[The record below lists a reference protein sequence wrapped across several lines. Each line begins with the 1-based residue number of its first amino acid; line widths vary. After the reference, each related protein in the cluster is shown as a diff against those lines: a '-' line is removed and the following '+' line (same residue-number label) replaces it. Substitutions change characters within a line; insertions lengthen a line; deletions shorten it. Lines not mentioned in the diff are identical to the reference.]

1 MSGITFPPP
10 SPEPLPF
17 EAPAAALRSGVGVD
31 SLSQIPDDVS
41 RIDIGD
47 SNNLSW
53 GFILDFLAGAK
64 VTFQHGL
71 KAILAADAGKN
82 TKLLKYIAG
91 AASDL
96 LNLYR
101 ETVRKFDSVTIDAD
115 QTGPQIV
122 KVNHAVD
129 DMRAKIELQISAR
142 RTLINATDA
151 YNAAV
156 AVYNSDPSATD
167 ALKNLNIARK
177 TYDDNLKNYHDSRDA
192 AAGAV
197 QDFQKEVNDYA
208 DLINETVNPHI
219 NEENQKRS
227 ASDGALLE
235 LQSVP
240 TDLTSFSFS
249 GPDSLMPLGQLD
261 SAPSGTVPFILQ
273 PPTVTVPTSYP
284 APMVDPRTLSFK
296 DSLANFNAAWN
307 DFLNATQGIG
317 LGLVVTDKN
326 PAGFEYR
333 LKVGTAAESYYQ
345 MRPAAPIESGGPGG
359 VGATGV
365 AGGLDAIGQNS
376 LLSVGLVEQVFK
388 NNELA
393 PIPDLQAKL
402 TLIVMMAA
410 MTAGG
415 ITAPFGTLYATE
427 QNGGTPP
434 STSNPAITAASGL
447 AVLAYVVGLARSGS
461 LQGEIFT
468 LIGATPS
475 LQGLTPDQQLAL
487 AENLTAI
494 VSNSLVQT
502 GVGTI
507 AQQLGLPSLT
517 DINDIALLL
526 AHSSANQALFGTVA
540 ERFSGLITQFGEST
554 IQRPLQQLIS
564 DELIQKGI
572 SVDQAQASAERIAA
586 SLAQGGLGTT
596 AEALQAAI
604 GNELI
609 ATLGTGATPEL
620 TSAVFAGV
628 VTFTAAVQTKQDI
641 QESIIKQAGAG
652 HALTL
657 PDDITQTLYGFSVD
671 LSESTISYQTAADS
685 RPTSALQSI
694 KDNDRQLLKQDVQEA
709 IAKAHQDFAEGQVY
723 NTSLQ
728 EFQERIIDPGQQHF
742 GLMYKGGA
750 TEFVRGSVDIE
761 L

>member
-17 EAPAAALRSGVGVD
+17 EAPVAAARSGVGVD
-31 SLSQIPDDVS
+31 SLTQIPDDVS
-41 RIDIGD
+41 RIEIGD

-64 VTFQHGL
+64 VTFQQGL
-71 KAILAADAGKN
+71 KAILAADAAKN
-82 TKLLKYIAG
+82 KKFLQFIAS

-96 LNLYR
+96 LNIYR
-101 ETVRKFDSVTIDAD
+101 EAVRNFNSATLDAD

-122 KVNHAVD
+122 KVNTAVEN
-129 DMRAKIELQISAR
+129 MRTGINSQISAR
-142 RTLINATDA
+142 AALANATDT

-156 AVYNSDPSATD
+156 ATYNSNPSATN
-167 ALKNLNIARK
+167 ALQTLNSARTAYDNALT
-177 TYDDNLKNYHDSRDA
+177 TYHNVRDA
-192 AAGAV
+192 TAGKVATFH
-197 QDFQKEVNDYA
+197 QEVNNYVN
-208 DLINETVNPHI
+208 LIDGTVNPDI
-219 NEENQKRS
+219 IKENQQRS
-227 ASDGALLE
+227 ASDGDLLD

-249 GPDSLMPLGQLD
+249 APDSLTPLGQLG
-261 SAPSGTVPFILQ
+261 SAPSGTVPTVPQ
-273 PPTVTVPTSYP
+273 PPTISAPTSYP
-284 APMVDPRTLSFK
+284 APMVDPRTFNFK
-296 DSLANFNAAWN
+296 DALGEYNASWTNFLQAI
-307 DFLNATQGIG
+307 QGMS
-317 LGLVVTDKN
+317 LGLAVTDKN

-333 LKVGTAAESYYQ
+333 LKVGTQAESYFQ
-345 MRPAAPIESGGPGG
+345 LRPSASIESGGAGG
-359 VGATGV
+359 VGAAGV
-365 AGGLDAIGQNS
+365 ASGLDAIGQNS

-393 PIPDLQAKL
+393 PIPDLHAKL
-402 TLIVMMAA
+402 TLTVIMAA
-410 MTAGG
+410 LTAGG

-475 LQGLTPDQQLAL
+475 LQGLTPDQKLAL
-487 AENLTAI
+487 AEDLTAI
-494 VSNSLVQT
+494 VSNSLVQA

-517 DINDIALLL
+517 DVNHIALLL
-526 AHSSANQALFGTVA
+526 ASSSANQALFATVA

-554 IQRPLQQLIS
+554 VQRPLQQLIS
-564 DELIQKGI
+564 DELIQKGV
-572 SVDQAQASAERIAA
+572 SVDQALSSAERIAV
-586 SLAQGGLGTT
+586 SLAKGGLG
-596 AEALQAAI
+596 ANSEALQAAI
-604 GNELI
+604 SDELT

-620 TSAVFAGV
+620 TTAVFEGV
-628 VTFTAAVQTKQDI
+628 LTLTAAVQTKQDI
-641 QESIIKQAGAG
+641 QEAVIKQAGAG

-657 PDDITQTLYGFSVD
+657 PDDVTQTLYGFSVD

-685 RPTSALQSI
+685 HPTSALQSI

-709 IAKAHQDFAEGQVY
+709 IVKANQDFTEGQIY

-728 EFQERIIDPGQQHF
+728 QFQERLIDPGQHHF
-742 GLMYKGGA
+742 GLMYEGGA
-750 TEFVRGSVDIE
+750 TKFVRGSVDIE